1 MPMTSRINVRMHTL
15 THAEYMGNA
24 ENAHRNLRDGE
35 RRCGREM
42 TTRVARERARPSREK
57 RIETLGF
64 SLETDDACGSL
75 RVRDYERQLEIRS
88 KQMDCENTS
97 LLSLSPFLFLSLPRS
112 LPPSLLPLLSL
123 PPLSLS
129 FFAYTLPSF
138 HFSHLHSRPTPNIRP
153 EGVTSDLDRRYAD
166 FPVSISNT
174 RHPS

>member
-15 THAEYMGNA
+15 THAEYTGNA
-24 ENAHRNLRDGE
+24 ENAHRNPRDGE

-97 LLSLSPFLFLSLPRS
+97 LLSLPPFLFLSFS
-112 LPPSLLPLLSL
+112 SPPS
-123 PPLSLS
+123 LSLS
-129 FFAYTLPSF
+129 FFAYTLLSF
-138 HFSHLHSRPTPNIRP
+138 HFSHLHSRPTPNICP
-153 EGVTSDLDRRYAD
+153 EGVTSRYAD